1 MPPDNRL
8 GLCAECK
15 KPAQIECMECSEGV
29 DMHGNLS
36 PVGYCS
42 VDCQAEHNFEH
53 FYVCKEKNDR
63 KAIYRAGDILREALL
78 ESIES
83 TRVSRGIALPRVE
96 QRDGKVHLYTDERK
110 VSRTKSSESSMDN
123 DARLLEELAI
133 TFRKSGCAMTMMA
146 DLSQKLLQGVTTSLQ
161 ELLVEFPA
169 AHSLVVLHQDVFNE
183 DEQVGHQVLVAKGTD
198 GVEYIIDL
206 TGEEFGG
213 WRPVMPYEVYKN
225 RHPHTSSVRRPH
237 GNQLKLQQKALA
249 DGLKAV
255 EEEVTYDPQIQQ
267 AIFEWESMEAAAT
280 AQLKAIVCK
289 WEIDNNTTVGKLV
302 QQSEREYQAGEASLL
317 ARITKDIRSYL
328 ASQENED
335 PSLKSLQHTN
345 DSCAACGQRSPRP
358 LLVCTDCADGVGDD
372 GTPTPTV
379 YCDKVCRKANNRDHT
394 KLCSAKN
401 DRKELYRAGEIL
413 QAAFYIW
420 RETAFDMKAAQISK
434 ATRKPRKDYLVLQEG
449 DYDVKPHGPLYTLPK
464 VEHLN
469 NNEKNAVLT
478 CSACTDAMIYL
489 HSLSKKLLAG
499 IAEEVWET
507 DARVTDSDYSILR
520 VSSTFEPIGYSVK
533 HQFLT
538 VEAAADEKRYVL
550 DPAGAQLGQYHAV
563 LSPAQQVR
571 WMTRNTKLLD
581 HGFAAAQA
589 VKLRSGERYVPP
601 EADVSVHHVHAAR
614 EKVLEQAVEEW
625 EQDHEQSANEML
637 RADQKT
643 YDADRASFL
652 DAIRGAL
659 EQWSADYDSGVVK
672 VEIPKHHQRAIHQS
686 PASDGV
692 DGVDQ
697 SDVAGTPAFFAKLK
711 SLNMNVHYC

>member
-1 MPPDNRL
+1 MPPDTAL

-15 KPAQIECMECSEGV
+15 KPAQIECTECSEGV
-29 DMHGNLS
+29 DMHGRLS
-36 PVGYCS
+36 PVGYCG
-42 VDCQAEHNFEH
+42 VDCQEEHNFEH
-53 FYVCKEKNDR
+53 LYVCKEKNDR
-63 KAIYRAGDILREALL
+63 KAIYRAGHILREALL

-110 VSRTKSSESSMDN
+110 ASRTKFSKLSMDN

-133 TFRKSGCAMTMMA
+133 TFRNSGCAMTMMA
-146 DLSQKLLQGVTTSLQ
+146 DLSQKLLQGVTTSLR
-161 ELLVEFPA
+161 ELVVELPA
-169 AHSLVVLHQDVFNE
+169 AHSLVVLHQDVLKV

-249 DGLKAV
+249 DGLKDV
-255 EEEVTYDPQIQQ
+255 EEDGTYDPQIQQ
-267 AIFEWESMEAAAT
+267 AIFEWESMEAATT

-302 QQSEREYQAGEASLL
+302 QQPEREYQARKASLL

-335 PSLKSLQHTN
+335 ASLKSLQHTN
-345 DSCAACGQRSPRP
+345 DSCAACGQSSPRP

-379 YCDKVCRKANNRDHT
+379 YCDKVCRKANSRDHT
-394 KLCSAKN
+394 KLCSTKN

-420 RETAFDMKAAQISK
+420 RETAFDVKAAQISK

-489 HSLSKKLLAG
+489 HSLSEKLLAG
-499 IAEEVWET
+499 IVEEVWET

-520 VSSTFEPIGYSVK
+520 VSSTFEPIDYSAK

-538 VEAAADEKRYVL
+538 VEAAADGKRYQ
-550 DPAGAQLGQYHAV
+550 A
-563 LSPAQQVR
+563 R
-571 WMTRNTKLLD
+571 WMTRNTKRLD
-581 HGFAAAQA
+581 HGSAAAQA

-614 EKVLEQAVEEW
+614 EKVLEQTVDEW
-625 EQDHEQSANEML
+625 EQAHEQSANEML

-643 YDADRASFL
+643 YDADRTSFL
-652 DAIRGAL
+652 DAIRAAL
-659 EQWSADYDSGVVK
+659 KQWSADYDSGVVK

-686 PASDGV
+686 PAN

-697 SDVAGTPAFFAKLK
+697 SDVVGTPAFFAKLK
-711 SLNMNVHYC
+711 ALNMNVHYC